1 MGLYAILP
9 HLHKET
15 LQLKRIRDAITLQP
29 LFLFTHVELQY
40 CSAFNQKP
48 VLPRSEFPL
57 VKL

>member
-1 MGLYAILP
+1 MRLYAILP
-9 HLHKET
+9 HFHKEA

-48 VLPRSEFPL
+48 VLLRGESPP